1 MQNYLVTNKPKFSFI
16 MIRNIDKATSFLKEA
31 YKEQEQKILQY
42 LISAT
47 EITIIVRGRGTGG
60 PGGGGRAPP
69 RIWDLLSKILKIC

>member
-1 MQNYLVTNKPKFSFI
+1 MQKVSFI
-16 MIRNIDKATSFLKEA
+16 MIRNIDKATSILKEA

-60 PGGGGRAPP
+60 PGGAGP
-69 RIWDLLSKILKIC
+69 LLEFGIY